1 MSERA
6 NSIGNLAAKI
16 LSRGRRGDVTRVFQR
31 SVYIRSGDGF
41 VLLLWGKLR
50 SPMTINME
58 ESHGAERRIRAGE
71 RCILSKEAVRLEA
84 WEIDLGG
91 ADVFRSALLDSR
103 KITLPEGPALA
114 KGIAMLRSLYDVTPS
129 GLTLA
134 SDPVLKSFTRVTLL
148 PLSSGRTEP
157 VYDPGLYLR
166 LIGRG
171 GGFTPAGD
179 DFVGGLVATFNY
191 IARCRK
197 RRQVSIPRDLT
208 RGRTIPESAAILSN
222 SARGHVDEGMER
234 LILASTGRRKGFYG
248 ELMAVAR
255 RGHTSGID
263 MSLGVLLCEAALAQA
278 EGEHGALQ
286 KCLDA
291 LWKT

>member
-1 MSERA
+1 MSEKA
-6 NSIGNLAAKI
+6 TNVGNLAGKI
-16 LSRGRRGDVTRVFQR
+16 LSSGRRGDVTRVFQR

-41 VLLLWGKLR
+41 ILLLWGRLR
-50 SPMTINME
+50 SPMTISME
-58 ESHGAERRIRAGE
+58 ESRSAEWRIRAGE

-84 WEIDLGG
+84 GEIDLRG
-91 ADVFRSALLDSR
+91 AEVFRSALLDSR
-103 KITLPEGPALA
+103 KIVLPEGPALA
-114 KGIAMLRSLYDVTPS
+114 KGVAMLRSLYDLSPS
-129 GLTLA
+129 GQTLA

-148 PLSSGRTEP
+148 PLSSGRTGA
-157 VYDPGLYLR
+157 VYNPSRYLR
-166 LIGRG
+166 LVGRG

-197 RRQVSIPRDLT
+197 RRQVLIPRDLV

-234 LILASTGRRKGFYG
+234 LILASTGGRTGFYS

-255 RGHTSGID
+255 RGHTSGIE

-278 EGEHGALQ
+278 EGEHRALQ
-286 KCLDA
+286 KCLDV
-291 LWKT
+291 LWKP